1 MRYRARTGSGARRGL
16 ASVPILGA
24 VLASLSALC
33 AACLALSCASPGG
46 GGSVEPVAFV
56 SYPLAKIRPTE
67 RPAASSSA
75 DMAIAGGEYEC
86 LVIGLSNPGPGEMSV
101 RGLAIEGPADSPF
114 ACEAFLVAYAVIEK
128 KSRWFDPGSV
138 KGRWPDPLLPIGLA
152 GAVSGT
158 AAPGQDGYETRR
170 WSAPPG
176 ACAIPSGENRCF
188 VLEFRLPSGR
198 RSEGEA
204 WRARIQSELPGGGAL
219 RELAFDFSVR
229 SRGFDLPARPAAAT
243 ACNFARDTA
252 LAAHERLSN
261 EPFDRKAL
269 HLDYLE
275 LLARHRLSVSSP
287 NEAGVPFARGADGAI
302 VPDWSGFDAISGAM
316 LDGTLFPGAP
326 EATAIGIPGP
336 EPALSG
342 EDLAA
347 FRRATAARFRERGW
361 LARAYWTGVDE
372 PLRVDYGE
380 LRAKAAEVK
389 AADPGFRILVT
400 EPFAP
405 GLERV
410 ADVWC
415 PDIPYIGDSIPF
427 LPFFYKGRLRAEW
440 QPHYPPS
447 IYATQVRAGK
457 EAWLYTC
464 NTAVLADYPSLLID
478 ADAQH
483 ARAIP
488 WLMRRYGFTG
498 FHYWRIVTDRGGP
511 GAWGGL
517 YEFPANGD
525 GALLYPGVPGHPGVP
540 GYPGTPG
547 APLLDRHV
555 PLASLRLKAL
565 REGLEDY
572 EYLALLERLGGA
584 EEARIIAESIVK
596 TSTRWS
602 DDPEAMMA
610 ARKRAASAVEAF
622 FR

>member
-1 MRYRARTGSGARRGL
+1 MAP
-16 ASVPILGA
+16 ASLLHA
-24 VLASLSALC
+24 ALASLLVLGS
-33 AACLALSCASPGG
+33 ACLALSCASSGGG
-46 GGSVEPVAFV
+46 GGSVEPLAFV

-75 DMAIAGGEYEC
+75 DITLAGGEYEC

-101 RGLAIEGPADSPF
+101 RGLAIEGQADSPL
-114 ACEAFLVAYAVIEK
+114 ACGAFLVAYAEIEK

-138 KGRWPDPLLPIGLA
+138 KGRWPDPLLPLGLGADAIGA
-152 GAVSGT
+152 
-158 AAPGQDGYETRR
+158 AAPGPDGYATRR

-176 ACAIPSGENRCF
+176 GYSIPSGENRCF
-188 VLEFRLPSGR
+188 VLEFFLPNGKR
-198 RSEGEA
+198 TEGEE
-204 WRARIQSELPGGGAL
+204 WRATVLCALPGGGPL
-219 RELAFDFSVR
+219 RELAFDLSVR
-229 SRGFDLPARPAAAT
+229 SRGFDLPARPAVAT
-243 ACNFARDTA
+243 ACNFSRDTA

-269 HLDYLE
+269 HLEYLE

-287 NEAGVPFARGADGAI
+287 NETGVPFARGADGSI

-347 FRRATAARFRERGW
+347 FRRATAAHFRERGW
-361 LARAYWTGVDE
+361 LARTYWTGIDE

-380 LRAKAAEVK
+380 LRAKAVEIK
-389 AADPGFRILVT
+389 GADSGFRILVT

-405 GLERV
+405 ALERV
-410 ADVWC
+410 ADIWC

-427 LPFFYKGRLRAEW
+427 LPFFYKNGGLRAEW

-447 IYATQVRAGK
+447 IYAKEVRAGK

-464 NTAVLADYPSLLID
+464 NTAVLADYPNLLID
-478 ADAQH
+478 AGAQH

-525 GALLYPGVPGHPGVP
+525 GALLYPGVPGVPLYPGV
-540 GYPGTPG
+540 PG
-547 APLLDRHV
+547 APLLERHV

-596 TSTRWS
+596 KSTRWS

-610 ARKRAASAVEAF
+610 ARDRAASAVEALL
-622 FR
+622 R